1 MDERNA
7 STHLIGALGLLSVL
21 AALTL
26 FGAFAWAG
34 SPEDGAARAEGASIA
49 TGSMASG
56 AMAGSHVSGSMTAGP
71 GHRHGGAT
79 TGGVTTGGVTTAE
92 AIAAQGVPARHIGP
106 QGRVGQFV
114 VACRYSHS
122 ATDDPIV
129 HFGHPG
135 RSHRHDFYGST
146 ATDASSTAEQLLD
159 TPTTC
164 DKSVDTAAY
173 WQPTLFD
180 NGVAVEPSEV
190 QAYYRAAPGVDP
202 ADLQPFPL
210 GLELLAG
217 DPTATTAQTG
227 EAAGWVCGSS
237 TTLSASPPECSGRAP
252 LHMLLTFPDCWDGE
266 RLATE
271 DHRSHAA
278 YSADGSCPDD
288 HPVHLPQLTVSV
300 RFPIGGPG
308 HQLTLA
314 SGNTFSAH
322 GDFLNAWEPAGLQ
335 REIDHCLKR
344 DVVCDLGSNRQE
356 EGPFF
361 HQ

>member
-1 MDERNA
+1 M
-7 STHLIGALGLLSVL
+7 
-21 AALTL
+21 
-26 FGAFAWAG
+26 
-34 SPEDGAARAEGASIA
+34 
-49 TGSMASG
+49 
-56 AMAGSHVSGSMTAGP
+56 
-71 GHRHGGAT
+71 
-79 TGGVTTGGVTTAE
+79 
-92 AIAAQGVPARHIGP
+92 
-106 QGRVGQFV
+106 

-135 RSHRHDFYGST
+135 RSHRHDFYGSP
-146 ATDASSTAEQLLD
+146 ATNASSTATELLG
-159 TPTTC
+159 TATTC

-173 WQPTLFD
+173 WQPTLYD
-180 NGVAVEPSEV
+180 HGVPVEPAEV

-217 DPTATTAQTG
+217 DPTATVPQRG

-252 LHMLLTFPDCWDGE
+252 LHMMLTFPDCWDGE
-266 RLATE
+266 HVATA

-278 YSADGSCPDD
+278 YSVGGTCPPAQ
-288 HPVHLPQLTVSV
+288 PVHVPQLTVSV

-308 HQLTLA
+308 HDLTLA

-322 GDFLNAWEPAGLQ
+322 GDFLNAWDPAGLQ

-344 DVVCDLGSNRQE
+344 NSVCDLGSNRQE